1 MKFKLLLAAL
11 LLFSGINAQIAN
23 DTIGFTD
30 KTDTLYASPNGGYV
44 SGKNGYGDREKLQV
58 YFPAPKPYSI
68 IGCIFLTGFKSPT
81 STNPNSK
88 ACIKVKRFD
97 ATSITTA
104 PFSVGPKE
112 TKDSVFINFNSI
124 NTGSNIESSST
135 TALFNNPI
143 LVNTGFTIGINFDS
157 LAVEDS
163 LALYTTKDDSA
174 FIYGRSWEFWNN
186 RYQRIADTWGLNV
199 DLGIFPIIDTL
210 LTGIKILPTI
220 NSSVFPIPAND
231 LITIDLQES
240 IENATIMILDMQGK
254 LVFSQNYLQNQSNFQ
269 INTSDLSSGKYI
281 IRINGK
287 EKMAVAPLIIMH

>member
-1 MKFKLLLAAL
+1 MKFKLLIVVL

-23 DTIGFTD
+23 DTIGFTQ

-44 SGKNGYGDREKLQV
+44 SGKNGYGDREKIQV

-68 IGCIFLTGFKSPT
+68 IGCIFLTGYKSPT

-97 ATSITTA
+97 ATSTANA

-124 NTGSNIESSST
+124 NSGPDFESSIT
-135 TALFNNPI
+135 TTLFTNPI
-143 LVNTGFTIGINFDS
+143 LVNSGYSIGVNFDS

-163 LALYTTKDDSA
+163 LALYTTRDDSA
-174 FIYGRSWEFWNN
+174 KIYGRSWEFWNN
-186 RYQRIADTWGLNV
+186 RYQRIADTWGLNI
-199 DLGIFPIIDTL
+199 DFGIFPIIDTL
-210 LTGIKILPTI
+210 LTGIKILPI
-220 NSSVFPIPAND
+220 IKACVFPIPAND
-231 LITIDLQES
+231 LVTINLQENIHEAS
-240 IENATIMILDMQGK
+240 ILIIDMQGK
-254 LVFSQNYLQNQSNFQ
+254 VAFKQNYKQSHSTFQ
-269 INTSDLSSGKYI
+269 INASEMAAGKYI

-287 EKMAVAPLIIMH
+287 EKMAVAPLVIMH

>member
-1 MKFKLLLAAL
+1 MKFKLLIAAL

-68 IGCIFLTGFKSPT
+68 IGCLFLTGYKSSPT
-81 STNPNSK
+81 TNPNSK

-112 TKDSVFINFNSI
+112 TKDSVFVNFNNI
-124 NTGSNIESSST
+124 NTSSNLENSITSVLY
-135 TALFNNPI
+135 ANPI
-143 LVNTGFTIGINFDS
+143 LVNTGYTIGINFDS

-174 FIYGRSWEFWNN
+174 SIYGRSWEFWNN

-210 LTGIKILPTI
+210 LTGIKILPTVKASI
-220 NSSVFPIPAND
+220 FPLPAND
-231 LITIDLQES
+231 YITISLQES
-240 IENATIMILDMQGK
+240 IENASILILDMQGR
-254 LVFSQNYLQNQSNFQ
+254 LVFSQDHLQNESVFQ
-269 INTSDLSSGKYI
+269 INTSSLSSGKYI